1 MKMLAVVQLT
11 LRESLAKK
19 TFMAF
24 FGISTFIG
32 LLFLFALNLD
42 IVDGVKSSVSF
53 FGHPAGKLVNLDK
66 LVIGLEGTIAVLLF
80 TGGLFLSLF
89 ATSNQI
95 PNFLQPGNIDLFI
108 SKPLSRGQ
116 LFVGRFLGAVLIVAL
131 NVFYLVLFVFL
142 VLSFKTGI
150 WNWGFLLSGLMIVI
164 TFAILY
170 SLMAFLGLL
179 TRSSAFSLMITY
191 TILFFSPLL
200 LQRDKIYAL
209 LSGKLYGLL
218 LDGLYYF
225 LPKTAELATL
235 TEKLVANNTI
245 PSFAPL
251 CSSLLFGLFM
261 FSVSLILFHR
271 KNF

>member
-42 IVDGVKSSVSF
+42 IVDGVKSSISF
-53 FGHPAGKLVNLDK
+53 FGHPSGKLIELDK
-66 LVIGLEGTIAVLLF
+66 LVIGLESAIAVLLY

-89 ATSNQI
+89 ATSNLI
-95 PNFLQPGNIDLFI
+95 PNFLQPGNIDLYI
-108 SKPLSRGQ
+108 SKPLSRWQ
-116 LFVGRFLGAVLIVAL
+116 LLTGRFLGAVLIVAL
-131 NVFYLVLFVFL
+131 NVFYLVFFTYM
-142 VLSFKTGI
+142 VLSLKTGI
-150 WNWGFLLSGLMIVI
+150 WNWGFLISGVMIVL

-170 SLMAFLGLL
+170 ALMVLLGLL

-209 LSGKLYGLL
+209 LSGKVYGLL

-225 LPKTAELATL
+225 LPKTAELAVL
-235 TEKLVANNTI
+235 TEKLVANNPI
-245 PSFAPL
+245 SSYAAL
-251 CSSLLFGLFM
+251 WSSLLFGLLM
-261 FSVSLILFHR
+261 FFVSLIIFNR